1 VQYSG
6 GGSEKYLLPLG
17 FAAGNRA
24 FEMRQANP
32 QSILAELRVG
42 RGGAE
47 TEGVLY
53 DALYDSGF
61 CSSLIDAIQRGR
73 RSRDNGVELHAQPS
87 RSFRALAGNATGSLE
102 PSVLKGEQSNTSIVF
117 GDRLIM
123 KFFRRLSDG
132 INPDLEISRF
142 LTERVSFTH
151 TPPLAGFFELRKGR
165 SEPSTLAIVKGLVAN
180 EGDSWRYTLDTLNGY
195 FEEILTRS
203 PISDPA
209 ALAQKSLI
217 ELSESDV
224 PEPAHD
230 LIGGY
235 LPCARLLGKRTGEL
249 HIALAADNKDPAF
262 APEPFTAQSRR
273 SIYESLRAMAEKSLL
288 LLAGKLRGLPEWIRP
303 DAERVIGMEGAI
315 FARYKR
321 LLERK
326 LTGMLIRSHGDY
338 HLGQVLY
345 TGRDFVIIDFEGEPA
360 RSITERR
367 LKRSP
372 LRDVAGMLRS
382 FNYAAYSQLKTSRIR
397 PEDAVQLRPWA
408 RFWNLW
414 TSVVFLQGYREATAN
429 AHFMPKS
436 QDELNLMLE
445 IFMIDKAIYE
455 LSYELNNRPDWVDIP
470 IAGIIEMAAPAEH
483 QP

>member
-1 VQYSG
+1 
-6 GGSEKYLLPLG
+6 
-17 FAAGNRA
+17 
-24 FEMRQANP
+24 
-32 QSILAELRVG
+32 
-42 RGGAE
+42 
-47 TEGVLY
+47 
-53 DALYDSGF
+53 
-61 CSSLIDAIQRGR
+61 
-73 RSRDNGVELHAQPS
+73 
-87 RSFRALAGNATGSLE
+87 
-102 PSVLKGEQSNTSIVF
+102 
-117 GDRLIM
+117 
-123 KFFRRLSDG
+123 
-132 INPDLEISRF
+132 
-142 LTERVSFTH
+142 
-151 TPPLAGFFELRKGR
+151 
-165 SEPSTLAIVKGLVAN
+165 
-180 EGDSWRYTLDTLNGY
+180 
-195 FEEILTRS
+195 
-203 PISDPA
+203 
-209 ALAQKSLI
+209 
-217 ELSESDV
+217 
-224 PEPAHD
+224 
-230 LIGGY
+230 
-235 LPCARLLGKRTGEL
+235 
-249 HIALAADNKDPAF
+249 
-262 APEPFTAQSRR
+262 
-273 SIYESLRAMAEKSLL
+273 MAEKSLL
-288 LLAGKLRGLPEWIRP
+288 LLAGKLRGLPEAIRP

-360 RSITERR
+360 RSVTERR

-382 FNYAAYSQLKTSRIR
+382 FNYAAHSQLKTSRIR

-455 LSYELNNRPDWVDIP
+455 LSYELNNRPGWVDIP